1 MLEAGNP
8 LGSLGC
14 CTSGERRV
22 RRMQE
27 PVGFGEFV
35 AARSPALLRSAW
47 LLTGDEALAED
58 LVQAALA
65 RVWPRWNR
73 IHRSDHSAEAYVRR
87 VMVTTYAN
95 WWRRRWRAEQPTAE
109 VPEHATPTDSY
120 AQADER
126 AVVRQALAVLPPRQR
141 AVIVLRY
148 YEDLTETQTAGL
160 LGCSVGTVKSQ
171 ASKALSKL
179 REQPWA
185 TIDDTTKAVDRDRP

>member
-1 MLEAGNP
+1 MH
-8 LGSLGC
+8 
-14 CTSGERRV
+14 
-22 RRMQE
+22 E

-65 RVWPRWNR
+65 RVWPRWDR
-73 IHRSDHSAEAYVRR
+73 IHRSDSSAEAYVRR

-95 WWRRRWRAEQPTAE
+95 WWRRRWRSEQPTAD
-109 VPEHATPTDSY
+109 VPEQATPADSF
-120 AQADER
+120 AEADER
-126 AVVRQALAVLPPRQR
+126 AVVRRALAVLPPRQR

-148 YEDLTETQTAGL
+148 YADLTERQTAGL

-171 ASKALSKL
+171 TSKALSRL

-185 TIDDTTKAVDRDRP
+185 TIDDTTKAVGRDRP

>member
-1 MLEAGNP
+1 
-8 LGSLGC
+8 
-14 CTSGERRV
+14 
-22 RRMQE
+22 MQE

-65 RVWPRWNR
+65 RVWPRWDR
-73 IHRSDHSAEAYVRR
+73 IYRTDSSLEAYVRK

-95 WWRRRWRAEQPTAE
+95 WWRRKWRAEQPTAR
-109 VPEHATPTDSY
+109 VPEHPAPVDSY
-120 AQADER
+120 AEADDR
-126 AVVRQALAVLPPRQR
+126 AEVRRALAVLPPRQR

-148 YEDLTETQTAGL
+148 YEDLTETQTAGV

-171 ASKALSKL
+171 TSKALAKL

-185 TIDDTTKAVDRDRP
+185 SLDTSKAADQ

>member
-1 MLEAGNP
+1 
-8 LGSLGC
+8 
-14 CTSGERRV
+14 
-22 RRMQE
+22 MQE

-47 LLTGDEALAED
+47 LLTGDQALAED
-58 LVQAALA
+58 LVQTALTK
-65 RVWPRWNR
+65 VWPRWDRINR
-73 IHRSDHSAEAYVRR
+73 TDGRVEAYVRK

-95 WWRRRWRAEQPTAE
+95 WWRRKWRAEQPTAR
-109 VPEHATPTDSY
+109 VPEHPASVDRY
-120 AQADER
+120 AEVDDR
-126 AVVRQALAVLPPRQR
+126 AEVRRALAVLPPRQR

-171 ASKALSKL
+171 TSKALAKL

-185 TIDDTTKAVDRDRP
+185 MFDTTEAADHDRR